1 MWTSGFALVFLAFL
15 LPETYEANILLK
27 RARRLRK
34 LTGNPNLRSQSEIDE
49 AKMNHREFIY
59 ESLVRP
65 FVLAAEPA
73 VLFLNIYLGLVCQC
87 ALLSQCFPSDSIVS
101 PLDSVFYLWFEAF
114 PLVFIDIYH
123 FNLGVSGLPFTAFVV
138 SGAITY
144 AFYCAYL
151 RYHLEPRF
159 IKEGELAAEARL
171 EVGLMASVF
180 IPISLFMFGWSA
192 RESVHWIVPVIAAA
206 LYLPGIFLTFQ
217 SILMYLS
224 NSYSKYT
231 GSVLASN
238 DLFRYAIFFNSCTQQ
253 RLLNNYFL

>member
-1 MWTSGFALVFLAFL
+1 M
-15 LPETYEANILLK
+15 
-27 RARRLRK
+27 
-34 LTGNPNLRSQSEIDE
+34 
-49 AKMNHREFIY
+49 
-59 ESLVRP
+59 
-65 FVLAAEPA
+65 
-73 VLFLNIYLGLVCQC
+73 
-87 ALLSQCFPSDSIVS
+87 
-101 PLDSVFYLWFEAF
+101 
-114 PLVFIDIYH
+114 VFIDIYH

-159 IKEGELAAEARL
+159 LKEGELAAEARL

-180 IPISLFMFGWSA
+180 IPISLLMFGWSA

-224 NSYSKYT
+224 ISYYKYT

-238 DLFRYAIFFNSCTQQ
+238 DLFRYVISFSCCIPQYV
-253 RLLNNYFL
+253 LNDCSP

>member
-1 MWTSGFALVFLAFL
+1 
-15 LPETYEANILLK
+15 
-27 RARRLRK
+27 
-34 LTGNPNLRSQSEIDE
+34 
-49 AKMNHREFIY
+49 MNHKEFIY

-73 VLFLNIYLGLVCQC
+73 VLFLNLYLGLVCEYS
-87 ALLSQCFPSDSIVS
+87 AVFSSFSSPSDQVF
-101 PLDSVFYLWFEAF
+101 LDSVFYLWFEAF
-114 PLVFIDIYH
+114 PLVFVDIYH
-123 FNLGVSGLPFTAFVV
+123 FNLGLSGLPYIAFVV
-138 SGAITY
+138 SGTITY
-144 AFYCAYL
+144 TIYCLYL

-159 IKEGELAAEARL
+159 MKEGSLAPEARL
-171 EVGLMASVF
+171 EIGLMASVF

-224 NSYSKYT
+224 ISYSKYT

-238 DLFRYAIFFNSCTQQ
+238 DLFRYIFFLYGIRRT
-253 RLLNNYFL
+253 LLMTLFFGGV